1 MVYLHST
8 PAPSPHSVEIIS
20 AVSVVW
26 SLLYKCYIKT
36 RSFPYLQQ
44 HDANHLPHLRP
55 ERVRLEKRQHFRAS
69 KDLQHHGE
77 QFLRRGLPH
86 EDFIEELR
94 ESQHHFHDVL
104 RAGER
109 ADMHREHLH
118 DELSLYITQRRT
130 VWQHCTN
137 NVGMSRLL
145 ACRIHSPTCVS
156 RATVC
161 CRNARSRPRSIT
173 SCRISRMIF
182 SACSSTTIHAF
193 PRGYAASTSGAPP
206 GAAEPRGAAAG
217 ARRPWA
223 GTADILLFGSEEWW
237 RRRGRSSKE
246 CGNSRSSTRSRSSH
260 TPRPESARRHAAR
273 GAGAGRS
280 RCARGC
286 SWSTKRAA
294 SPSPNTRS
302 A

>member
-109 ADMHREHLH
+109 AERDS
-118 DELSLYITQRRT
+118 D
-130 VWQHCTN
+130 
-137 NVGMSRLL
+137 
-145 ACRIHSPTCVS
+145 
-156 RATVC
+156 
-161 CRNARSRPRSIT
+161 
-173 SCRISRMIF
+173 
-182 SACSSTTIHAF
+182 
-193 PRGYAASTSGAPP
+193 
-206 GAAEPRGAAAG
+206 
-217 ARRPWA
+217 
-223 GTADILLFGSEEWW
+223 
-237 RRRGRSSKE
+237 
-246 CGNSRSSTRSRSSH
+246 
-260 TPRPESARRHAAR
+260 
-273 GAGAGRS
+273 
-280 RCARGC
+280 
-286 SWSTKRAA
+286 
-294 SPSPNTRS
+294 
-302 A
+302 